1 MADSVT
7 LFPNIIQPT
16 AALKSYAPIGVKFWE
31 SQQAALD
38 SIKDFSDGW
47 FSRRQSGAQA
57 TLAAAKR
64 ISEAATPV
72 DMHREYQD
80 WLKGAMERMIA
91 EGAAFQ
97 HQLTKAG
104 NHLSA
109 QLSSAAEAVK
119 AVTEAQQSDARHS
132 G

>member
-7 LFPNIIQPT
+7 LFPNIIQP
-16 AALKSYAPIGVKFWE
+16 AVALKSYAPIGVKFWE

-38 SIKDFSDGW
+38 NIKDFSDGW
-47 FSRRQSGAQA
+47 FIRRQAGAQA

-80 WLKGAMERMIA
+80 WVKGVMERMLA
-91 EGAAFQ
+91 EGAALQQQF
-97 HQLTKAG
+97 TKAG
-104 NHLSA
+104 THLST
-109 QLSSAAEAVK
+109 QLASAAEAVQ
-119 AVTEAQQSDARHS
+119 AVEEAQQSDARHT